1 MIRQSRIGK
10 AVSYTFKDHWQEDPT
25 IVYKQLNFAL
35 AIDLWLYQFGQ
46 WEVQNLMMLHSV
58 KAEHHGK
65 EQI

>member
-1 MIRQSRIGK
+1 
-10 AVSYTFKDHWQEDPT
+10 
-25 IVYKQLNFAL
+25 VYKQLNFAL